1 MKINSFGISSQFI
14 AEGEPAHCCNL
25 KPAVRYGA
33 DQDRVMSPNESDESI
48 QSCAARR

>member
-1 MKINSFGISSQFI
+1 MKINSFGISSQVI
-14 AEGEPAHCCNL
+14 AAGELAHCNL